1 MSGRRRILPGAV
13 LVRLNMVVNLTIS
26 AHRGKKKHGI
36 AAEGGDRGLTGA
48 VGLEKG
54 WSIAEGS
61 AVEYVIRYN
70 LGRPGEMAEW
80 LKAAVC

>member
-1 MSGRRRILPGAV
+1 
-13 LVRLNMVVNLTIS
+13 VRW
-26 AHRGKKKHGI
+26 A
-36 AAEGGDRGLTGA
+36 
-48 VGLEKG
+48 LEKG

-70 LGRPGEMAEW
+70 SGRPGEMAEW